1 MPKLS
6 LEIDLDLYRLLRAA
20 GALTLSL
27 VAVDGADGLVGHVAF
42 SPVTIAGRAGRW
54 YGLGP
59 ISVRPSRQRSGI
71 GARLMDEGLAR
82 LRYTTSHPRDMDDR
96 LIEAHRGLTEG
107 AKEIIAALKER
118 GGEQPVALA
127 INKID
132 RVKAEVLLALAEK
145 MNTAFPFAKTFMI
158 SAEKGYG
165 VQDLRE
171 WLAEQIPAGPWFYPE
186 DQIADL
192 PMRMIAAEITR
203 EKLFLRIHDEIPYNA
218 TVDMS
223 STAGITMRQI
233 HLDLPEHGAQAAMDR
248 IVAQFEA
255 AGLDVGE
262 QSQEKNTFVRSA
274 WTPVDGG
281 AKGIAVVDAGGSHVV
296 LMATDYEADHSRR
309 DDGYVAAL
317 RIQVNSK

>member
-1 MPKLS
+1 MRLS
-6 LEIDLDLYRLLRAA
+6 LIALAPAFALLAA
-20 GALTLSL
+20 CGG
-27 VAVDGADGLVGHVAF
+27 DKPADAA
-42 SPVTIAGRAGRW
+42 P
-54 YGLGP
+54 
-59 ISVRPSRQRSGI
+59 
-71 GARLMDEGLAR
+71 EN
-82 LRYTTSHPRDMDDR
+82 TSK
-96 LIEAHRGLTEG
+96 A
-107 AKEIIAALKER
+107 AAIIAAAADQARQAPGKPGSR
-118 GGEQPVALA
+118 ALA
-127 INKID
+127 TPLPGG
-132 RVKAEVLLALAEK
+132 VLPD
-145 MNTAFPFAKTFMI
+145 F
-158 SAEKGYG
+158 
-165 VQDLRE
+165 
-171 WLAEQIPAGPWFYPE
+171 
-186 DQIADL
+186 
-192 PMRMIAAEITR
+192 
-203 EKLFLRIHDEIPYNA
+203 PYNA